1 MAMENG
7 IIYRGPSLLDG
18 SPIVAIATYSNR
30 NPKTG
35 AVVQTYIIRDD
46 MDPVTA
52 SRTGADAAICGAC
65 PLRGIANPGKGK
77 GQADNRACYVTLIHG
92 PALVYR
98 SMARGVYPDAT
109 DPDAATAIGWG
120 RMVRIG
126 TYGDPAAVPESVWEA
141 LTMRAK
147 GWTAYTHQWL
157 HHFDAL
163 TYAMA
168 SVESLTAAKYV
179 WARNGRTF
187 RIIRDVAEI
196 DPAREVLC
204 PASAEAGKRTTCA
217 DCRLCAGQATRSPKS
232 VAIVAHGNGK
242 AYA

>member
-1 MAMENG
+1 MENG

-18 SPIVAIATYSNR
+18 SPIVVIATYSDRNR
-30 NPKTG
+30 KTG
-35 AVVQTYIIRDD
+35 AMVQTYIIRED

-52 SRTGADAAICGAC
+52 NRTGADAAICGDC
-65 PLRGIANPGKGK
+65 PLRGIANLAKPK
-77 GQADNRACYVTLIHG
+77 GQADNRPCYVTLIHG
-92 PALVYR
+92 PSLVYR
-98 SMARGVYPDAT
+98 SMVRGVYPDAT
-109 DPDAATAIGWG
+109 HADDITAIGYG

-126 TYGDPAAVPESVWEA
+126 TYGDPAAVPADVWEA

-147 GWTAYTHQWL
+147 GWTAYSHQ
-157 HHFDAL
+157 FKAMPDVL

-168 SVESLTAAKYV
+168 SVESLDAARYV
-179 WARNGRTF
+179 WAQNGRTF
-187 RIIRDVAEI
+187 RIVRDVAEI
-196 DPAREVLC
+196 DTAREVLC

-217 DCRLCAGQATRSPKS
+217 DCRLCAGQMTKSPKS

>member
-1 MAMENG
+1 MENG

-18 SPIVAIATYSNR
+18 APIVAVATYSDRNR
-30 NPKTG
+30 KTG
-35 AVVQTYIIRDD
+35 AMVQTYIIRED

-52 SRTGADAAICGAC
+52 NRTGADAAICGDC
-65 PLRGIANPGKGK
+65 PLRGVANLAKAS
-77 GQADNRACYVTLIHG
+77 GQADRRPCYVTLIHG
-92 PALVYR
+92 PSLVYR
-98 SMARGVYPDAT
+98 SMVRGVYPDAT
-109 DPDAATAIGWG
+109 HPDDITAIGYG

-126 TYGDPAAVPESVWEA
+126 TYGDPAAVPADVWEA

-147 GWTAYTHQWL
+147 GWTAYTHQ
-157 HHFDAL
+157 FKAKPDAL

-168 SVESLTAAKYV
+168 SVETLDAARHV
-179 WARNGRTF
+179 WAHDGRTF
-187 RIIRDVAEI
+187 RIVRDVAEI

>member
-1 MAMENG
+1 MENG

-18 SPIVAIATYSNR
+18 SPIVVVATFSKR
-30 NPKTG
+30 NLKTG
-35 AVVQTYIIRDD
+35 GMVQTYILRDD

-65 PLRGIANPGKGK
+65 PLRGIANLTKTK
-77 GQADNRACYVTLIHG
+77 GQADERPCYVTLIHG
-92 PALVYR
+92 PAMVYR
-98 SMARGVYPDAT
+98 SILRGVYPDAT
-109 DPDAATAIGWG
+109 DADAAAAIGFG

-126 TYGDPAAVPESVWEA
+126 TYGDGAAVPMHVWDA

-157 HHFDAL
+157 YQPDAL

>member
-1 MAMENG
+1 MENG

-18 SPIVAIATYSNR
+18 SPIVAIATYSGRNR
-30 NPKTG
+30 KTG
-35 AVVQTYIIRDD
+35 AMVQTYIIRDD

-65 PLRGIANPGKGK
+65 PLRGIANPAKAK
-77 GQADNRACYVTLIHG
+77 GQADKRPCYVTLIHG
-92 PALVYR
+92 PSLVYR
-98 SMARGVYPDAT
+98 SHVRGVYPDAT

-157 HHFDAL
+157 YHFDTL

-179 WARNGRTF
+179 WARDGRTF
-187 RIIRDVAEI
+187 RIVRDVAEI

-232 VAIVAHGNGK
+232 VAIVAHGNGR

>member
-1 MAMENG
+1 MENG

-18 SPIVAIATYSNR
+18 SPIVAIATFSKRNR
-30 NPKTG
+30 KTG
-35 AVVQTYIIRDD
+35 GMVQTYILRDD

-65 PLRGIANPGKGK
+65 PLRGVANAAKGK
-77 GQADNRACYVTLIHG
+77 GQADGRACYVTLIHG
-92 PALVYR
+92 PAMVYR
-98 SMARGVYPDAT
+98 SHVRGVYPDAT
-109 DPDAATAIGWG
+109 HHEDTTALGYG
-120 RMVRIG
+120 RMVRLG
-126 TYGDPAAVPESVWEA
+126 TYGDPAAVPVHVWDA

-157 HHFDAL
+157 HQPDAL

-168 SVESLTAAKYV
+168 SVESLTAAKYI
-179 WARNGRTF
+179 WARDGRTF

-217 DCRLCAGQATRSPKS
+217 DCRLCAGQAARSPKS
-232 VAIVAHGNGK
+232 VAIVAHGNGR

>member
-1 MAMENG
+1 MENG

-18 SPIVAIATYSNR
+18 SPIVAIATYSARNR
-30 NPKTG
+30 KTG
-35 AVVQTYIIRDD
+35 AMVQTYIIRDD

-65 PLRGIANPGKGK
+65 PLRGIANPDKAK
-77 GQADNRACYVTLIHG
+77 GQADGRACYVTLIHG

-98 SMARGVYPDAT
+98 SHVRGVYPDAT
-109 DPDAATAIGWG
+109 HHEDTTALGYG

-126 TYGDPAAVPESVWEA
+126 TYGDPAAVPAHVWEA

-157 HHFDAL
+157 HQPDAL

-168 SVESLTAAKYV
+168 SVESLTAAKYI

-232 VAIVAHGNGK
+232 VAIVAHGNGR

>member
-1 MAMENG
+1 MENG

-18 SPIVAIATYSNR
+18 SPIVAIATYSGRNR
-30 NPKTG
+30 KTG
-35 AVVQTYIIRDD
+35 AMVQTYIIRED

-65 PLRGIANPGKGK
+65 PLRGVANPAKGK

-98 SMARGVYPDAT
+98 SHVRGVYPDAT
-109 DPDAATAIGWG
+109 EPDAATAIGWG

-157 HHFDAL
+157 YHPDAL

-168 SVESLTAAKYV
+168 SVESLTAAKYI
-179 WARNGRTF
+179 WNRNGRTF
-187 RIIRDVAEI
+187 RIVRDVAEI

-232 VAIVAHGNGK
+232 VAIVAHGNGR

>member
-1 MAMENG
+1 MENG

-98 SMARGVYPDAT
+98 SILRGVYPDAT

-217 DCRLCAGQATRSPKS
+217 ECRLCAGQATRSPKS

>member
-1 MAMENG
+1 MENG

-18 SPIVAIATYSNR
+18 SPIVAIATYSGRNR
-30 NPKTG
+30 KTG
-35 AVVQTYIIRDD
+35 AMVQTYIIRED

-65 PLRGIANPGKGK
+65 PLRGVANPAKGK

-98 SMARGVYPDAT
+98 SHVRGVYPDAT
-109 DPDAATAIGWG
+109 EPDAATAIGWG

-157 HHFDAL
+157 YHPDAL

-168 SVESLTAAKYV
+168 SVESLTAAKYI
-179 WARNGRTF
+179 WNRNGRTF

-196 DPAREVLC
+196 DPSREVLC

>member
-1 MAMENG
+1 MENG

-18 SPIVAIATYSNR
+18 APIVVIATFSKSNR
-30 NPKTG
+30 KTG
-35 AVVQTYIIRDD
+35 GMVQTYIIRDD

-52 SRTGADAAICGAC
+52 SRTGADAAICGDC
-65 PLRGIANPGKGK
+65 PLRGVANLAKDK
-77 GQADNRACYVTLIHG
+77 GQADKRACYVTLIHG
-92 PALVYR
+92 PAMVYR
-98 SMARGVYPDAT
+98 ALSRGAYPDAT
-109 DPDAATAIGWG
+109 DADAAAAIGFG

-126 TYGDPAAVPESVWEA
+126 TYGDPAAAPMAVWDA

-147 GWTAYTHQWL
+147 GWTAYTHQ
-157 HHFDAL
+157 FKSNPAAL
-163 TYAMA
+163 SYAMA
-168 SVESLTAAKYV
+168 SVESLADARHV
-179 WARNGRTF
+179 WAQNGRTF

-196 DPAREVLC
+196 DTAREVLC

-217 DCRLCAGQATRSPKS
+217 DCHLCAGQATRSPKS

>member
-1 MAMENG
+1 MENG

-18 SPIVAIATYSNR
+18 SPIIAVATYSERNR
-30 NPKTG
+30 KTG
-35 AVVQTYIIRDD
+35 GMVQTYILRDD

-52 SRTGADAAICGAC
+52 NRTGADAAICGDC
-65 PLRGIANPGKGK
+65 PLRGIANPAKAK
-77 GQADNRACYVTLIHG
+77 GQADKRPCYVTLIHG
-92 PALVYR
+92 PSLVYR
-98 SMARGVYPDAT
+98 AVQRGVYPDAT
-109 DPDAATAIGWG
+109 DADAATTIGFG

-126 TYGDPAAVPESVWEA
+126 TYGDPAAVPMDVWDA

-147 GWTAYTHQWL
+147 GWTAYTHQ
-157 HHFDAL
+157 FKAKPDAL
-163 TYAMA
+163 AYAMA
-168 SVESLTAAKYV
+168 SVESLEAARHV
-179 WARNGRTF
+179 WAMDGRTF

-217 DCRLCAGQATRSPKS
+217 ECRLCAGQATRSPKS

>member
-1 MAMENG
+1 MENG

-18 SPIVAIATYSNR
+18 SPIVAIATYSGRNR
-30 NPKTG
+30 KTG
-35 AVVQTYIIRDD
+35 AMVQTYIIRED

-65 PLRGIANPGKGK
+65 PLRGVANAAKGK

-98 SMARGVYPDAT
+98 SHVRGVYPDAT
-109 DPDAATAIGWG
+109 EPDAATAIGWG

-157 HHFDAL
+157 HHPDAL

-168 SVESLTAAKYV
+168 SVESLTAAKYI
-179 WARNGRTF
+179 WNRNGRTF

-232 VAIVAHGNGK
+232 VAIVAHGNGR

>member
-1 MAMENG
+1 MENG

-18 SPIVAIATYSNR
+18 SPIVAIATYSGRNR
-30 NPKTG
+30 KTG
-35 AVVQTYIIRDD
+35 AMVQTYIIRED

-65 PLRGIANPGKGK
+65 PLRGVANPAKGK

-98 SMARGVYPDAT
+98 SHVRGVYPDAT

-157 HHFDAL
+157 YHPDAL

-168 SVESLTAAKYV
+168 SVESLTAAKYI

>member
-1 MAMENG
+1 MENG

-18 SPIVAIATYSNR
+18 APIVVVATFSKRNR
-30 NPKTG
+30 KTG
-35 AVVQTYIIRDD
+35 GMVQTYILRDD

-65 PLRGIANPGKGK
+65 PLRGVANAAKGK
-77 GQADNRACYVTLIHG
+77 GQADGRACYVTLIHG
-92 PALVYR
+92 PSLVYR
-98 SMARGVYPDAT
+98 SNLRGVYPDAT
-109 DPDAATAIGWG
+109 HHEDTTALGYG

-126 TYGDPAAVPESVWEA
+126 TYGDPAAVPAHVWEA

-157 HHFDAL
+157 HQPDAL

-168 SVESLTAAKYV
+168 SVESLTAAKYI
-179 WARNGRTF
+179 WARDGRTF

>member
-1 MAMENG
+1 MENG

-18 SPIVAIATYSNR
+18 SPIVAIATYSARNR
-30 NPKTG
+30 KTG
-35 AVVQTYIIRDD
+35 AMVQTYILRDD

-65 PLRGIANPGKGK
+65 PLRGIANPAKGK
-77 GQADNRACYVTLIHG
+77 GQADKRACYVTLIHG

-98 SMARGVYPDAT
+98 SHVRGVYPDAT
-109 DPDAATAIGWG
+109 DADAATAIGFG

-126 TYGDPAAVPESVWEA
+126 TYGDPAAVPAHVWDA

-157 HHFDAL
+157 HQPDAL

-168 SVESLTAAKYV
+168 SVESLTAAKYI
-179 WARNGRTF
+179 WARDGRTF

>member
-1 MAMENG
+1 MENG

-18 SPIVAIATYSNR
+18 SPIIAVATYSERNR
-30 NPKTG
+30 KTG
-35 AVVQTYIIRDD
+35 GMVQTYILRDD

-52 SRTGADAAICGAC
+52 NRTGADAAICGDC
-65 PLRGIANPGKGK
+65 PLRGIANPAKAK
-77 GQADNRACYVTLIHG
+77 GQADKRPCYVTLIHG
-92 PALVYR
+92 PSLVYR
-98 SMARGVYPDAT
+98 ALVRGVYPDAT
-109 DPDAATAIGWG
+109 DAAATAAIGAG

-126 TYGDPAAVPESVWEA
+126 TYGDPAAVPRWVWDA
-141 LTMRAK
+141 LTSQAK
-147 GWTAYTHQWL
+147 GWTAYTHQ
-157 HHFDAL
+157 FKDKPDAL
-163 TYAMA
+163 AYAMA
-168 SVESLTAAKYV
+168 SVESLEAARHV
-179 WARNGRTF
+179 WAMDGRTF

-217 DCRLCAGQATRSPKS
+217 ECRLCAGQATRSPKS

>member
-1 MAMENG
+1 MENG

-18 SPIVAIATYSNR
+18 APIVVVATFSKR

-35 AVVQTYIIRDD
+35 GMVQTYIIRDD

-65 PLRGIANPGKGK
+65 PLRGVANLAKDK
-77 GQADNRACYVTLIHG
+77 GQADKRACYVTLIHG
-92 PALVYR
+92 PAAVYR
-98 SMARGVYPDAT
+98 ALSSGAYPDAT
-109 DPDAATAIGWG
+109 DDDAAAAIGFG

-126 TYGDPAAVPESVWEA
+126 TYGDPAAVPVAVWDA

-157 HHFDAL
+157 YHPDTL

-168 SVESLTAAKYV
+168 SVESLTAAKYI

-187 RIIRDVAEI
+187 RIIRDVAEM
-196 DPAREVLC
+196 DTAREVLC

-217 DCRLCAGQATRSPKS
+217 DCHLCAGQATRSPKS
-232 VAIVAHGNGK
+232 VAIVAHGNGR

>member
-1 MAMENG
+1 MENG

-187 RIIRDVAEI
+187 RIIRDVAEM

>member
-1 MAMENG
+1 MENG

>member
-1 MAMENG
+1 MENG

-18 SPIVAIATYSNR
+18 SAIVVIATFSDRNR
-30 NPKTG
+30 KTG
-35 AVVQTYIIRDD
+35 AMVQTYIIRED

-52 SRTGADAAICGAC
+52 NRTGADAAICGDC
-65 PLRGIANPGKGK
+65 PLRGKANPAKAK
-77 GQADNRACYVTLIHG
+77 GQADERPCYVTLIHG
-92 PALVYR
+92 PSLVYR
-98 SMARGVYPDAT
+98 SMLRGVYPDAT
-109 DPDAATAIGWG
+109 DADAATAIGFG

-126 TYGDPAAVPESVWEA
+126 TYGDPAAVPMHVWEA

-147 GWTAYTHQWL
+147 GWTAYTHQWVQ
-157 HHFDAL
+157 HFDTL

-187 RIIRDVAEI
+187 RIVRDVAEI

-232 VAIVAHGNGK
+232 VAIVAHGNGR

>member
-1 MAMENG
+1 MDKG

-18 SPIVAIATYSNR
+18 SPIVVIATYSERNR
-30 NPKTG
+30 KTG
-35 AVVQTYIIRDD
+35 GMVQTYIIRDD

-65 PLRGIANPGKGK
+65 PLRGIANPAKAK
-77 GQADNRACYVTLIHG
+77 GQAEGRACYVTLIHG
-92 PALVYR
+92 PATAYR
-98 SMARGVYPDAT
+98 SFLRGVYPVAVHPEDIA
-109 DPDAATAIGWG
+109 AIGYG
-120 RMVRIG
+120 RMIRIG
-126 TYGDPAAVPESVWEA
+126 TYGDPAAVPADVWEA

-147 GWTAYTHQWL
+147 GWTAYTHQ
-157 HHFDAL
+157 FNSVPEAL

-168 SVESLTAAKYV
+168 SVESLDAARHV
-179 WARNGRTF
+179 WAQDGRTF
-187 RIIRDVAEI
+187 RIIRNVAEI

-217 DCRLCAGQATRSPKS
+217 DCRLCAGQMTKSPKS
-232 VAIVAHGNGK
+232 VAIVAHGNGR

>member
-1 MAMENG
+1 MENG

-18 SPIVAIATYSNR
+18 ASIVVIATYSDRNR
-30 NPKTG
+30 KTG
-35 AVVQTYIIRDD
+35 AMVQTYIIRED

-52 SRTGADAAICGAC
+52 NRTGADAAICGDC
-65 PLRGIANPGKGK
+65 PLRGVANMAKAK
-77 GQADNRACYVTLIHG
+77 GQADRRPCYVTLIHG
-92 PALVYR
+92 PSLVYR
-98 SMARGVYPDAT
+98 SMLRGVYPDAT
-109 DPDAATAIGWG
+109 HADDITAIGYG
-120 RMVRIG
+120 RMIRIG
-126 TYGDPAAVPESVWEA
+126 TYGDPAAVPMHVWEA

-147 GWTAYTHQWL
+147 GWTAYTHQ
-157 HHFDAL
+157 FKVKPDAL

-168 SVESLTAAKYV
+168 SVETLEAARHV
-179 WARNGRTF
+179 WAQNGRTF

-217 DCRLCAGQATRSPKS
+217 DCRLCAGQVTRSPKS

>member
-18 SPIVAIATYSNR
+18 SPIVVIATYSDRNR
-30 NPKTG
+30 KTG
-35 AVVQTYIIRDD
+35 TMVQTYIIRAD

-52 SRTGADAAICGAC
+52 NRTGADEAICGTC
-65 PLRGIANPGKGK
+65 PLRGIANLTKAK
-77 GQADNRACYVTLIHG
+77 GQADKRPCYVTLIHG
-92 PALVYR
+92 PSLVYR
-98 SMARGVYPDAT
+98 SMLRGVYPDAT

-126 TYGDPAAVPESVWEA
+126 TYGDPAAVPMHVWDA

>member
-1 MAMENG
+1 
-7 IIYRGPSLLDG
+7 
-18 SPIVAIATYSNR
+18 
-30 NPKTG
+30 
-35 AVVQTYIIRDD
+35 
-46 MDPVTA
+46 
-52 SRTGADAAICGAC
+52 
-65 PLRGIANPGKGK
+65 LRGIANPDKAK
-77 GQADNRACYVTLIHG
+77 GQADGRACYVTLIHG

-98 SMARGVYPDAT
+98 SHVRGVYPDAT
-109 DPDAATAIGWG
+109 HHEDTTALGYG

-126 TYGDPAAVPESVWEA
+126 TYGDPAAVPAHVWEA

-157 HHFDAL
+157 HQPDAL

-168 SVESLTAAKYV
+168 SVESLTAAKYI
-179 WARNGRTF
+179 WARDGRTF
-187 RIIRDVAEI
+187 RIVRDVAEI

>member
-1 MAMENG
+1 MENG

-18 SPIVAIATYSNR
+18 SPIVAIATYSGRNR
-30 NPKTG
+30 KTG
-35 AVVQTYIIRDD
+35 AMVQTYIIRED

-65 PLRGIANPGKGK
+65 PLRGVANPAKAK
-77 GQADNRACYVTLIHG
+77 GQADERPCYVTLIHG
-92 PALVYR
+92 PSLVYR
-98 SMARGVYPDAT
+98 SMLRGVYPDAT
-109 DPDAATAIGWG
+109 EPDAATAIGWG

-157 HHFDAL
+157 YHPDSL

-168 SVESLTAAKYV
+168 SVESLTAAKYI

-217 DCRLCAGQATRSPKS
+217 DCRLCAGQATRSHKS
-232 VAIVAHGNGK
+232 VAIVAHGNGR

>member
-1 MAMENG
+1 MENG

-18 SPIVAIATYSNR
+18 SPIVAVATFSKRNR
-30 NPKTG
+30 KTG
-35 AVVQTYIIRDD
+35 GMVQTYILRAD

-65 PLRGIANPGKGK
+65 PLRGIANAAKAK
-77 GQADNRACYVTLIHG
+77 GQADKRACYVTLIHG

-98 SMARGVYPDAT
+98 SFARGVYPDAA
-109 DPDAATAIGWG
+109 DADAASAIGFG

-126 TYGDPAAVPESVWEA
+126 TYGDPAAVPMHVWDA
-141 LTMRAK
+141 LTMRAQ
-147 GWTAYTHQWL
+147 GWTAYTHQ
-157 HHFDAL
+157 FATAPAAL
-163 TYAMA
+163 AYAMA
-168 SVESLTAAKYV
+168 SVETIEAARHV
-179 WARNGRTF
+179 WAQNGRTF

-232 VAIVAHGNGK
+232 VAIVAHGNGR

>member
-1 MAMENG
+1 MENG

-18 SPIVAIATYSNR
+18 SPIVAIATYSARNR
-30 NPKTG
+30 KTG
-35 AVVQTYIIRDD
+35 TMVQTYIIRED

-52 SRTGADAAICGAC
+52 SRTGADAAICGDC
-65 PLRGIANPGKGK
+65 PLRGAANPAKGK

-92 PALVYR
+92 PSLVYR
-98 SMARGVYPDAT
+98 SHVRGVYPDAT
-109 DPDAATAIGWG
+109 HADDTAAIGYG

-126 TYGDPAAVPESVWEA
+126 TYGDPAAVPAHVWEA

-147 GWTAYTHQWL
+147 GWTAYTHQ
-157 HHFDAL
+157 FRDVPEAL

-168 SVESLTAAKYV
+168 SVESLDAARHV
-179 WARNGRTF
+179 WAQDGRTF
-187 RIIRDVAEI
+187 RIVRDVAEI
-196 DPAREVLC
+196 DTAREVLC

-217 DCRLCAGQATRSPKS
+217 DCRLCAGQMTKSPKS
-232 VAIVAHGNGK
+232 VAIVAHGNGR

>member
-1 MAMENG
+1 MENG

-18 SPIVAIATYSNR
+18 SPIIAVATYSERNR
-30 NPKTG
+30 KTG
-35 AVVQTYIIRDD
+35 GMVQTYILRDD

-52 SRTGADAAICGAC
+52 NRTGADAAICGDC
-65 PLRGIANPGKGK
+65 PLRGIANPAKAK
-77 GQADNRACYVTLIHG
+77 GQADKRPCYVTLIHG
-92 PALVYR
+92 PSLVYR
-98 SMARGVYPDAT
+98 AVQRGVYPDAT
-109 DPDAATAIGWG
+109 DADAATAIGFG

-126 TYGDPAAVPESVWEA
+126 TYGDPAAVPMDVWDA

-147 GWTAYTHQWL
+147 GWTAYTHQ
-157 HHFDAL
+157 FKAKPDAL
-163 TYAMA
+163 AYAMA
-168 SVESLTAAKYV
+168 SVESLEAARHV
-179 WARNGRTF
+179 WAMDGRTF

-217 DCRLCAGQATRSPKS
+217 ECRLCAGQATRSPKS